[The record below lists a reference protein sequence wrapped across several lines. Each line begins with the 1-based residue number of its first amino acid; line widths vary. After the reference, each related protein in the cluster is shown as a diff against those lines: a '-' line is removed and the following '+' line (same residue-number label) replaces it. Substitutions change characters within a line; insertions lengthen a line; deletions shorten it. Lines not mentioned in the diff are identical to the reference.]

1 MTFFLLKDKN
11 KLWVQRNEYTSNYI
25 SQGQKTFIAEQFG
38 MSLILGR
45 IYVCECCY
53 TYLPHLEQTQ
63 KDTIIINELIG
74 CVHTQRHSF
83 LFWLST
89 FIEETESFVVDYATF
104 NVVLFCFIEI
114 IEGTKLKVR
123 NKRRRKKVTISNF
136 FFGSLCMKTSFLDE
150 YCKQRFKRTSMS
162 LSKKKRQKLTIFW
175 PLGIVQLT
183 TTKPLSHQR
192 QMILQHFSNK
202 WVSWLYCFATYIFFS
217 NTDFIFM
224 FFQFSLWWRNVLF

>member
-1 MTFFLLKDKN
+1 MF
-11 KLWVQRNEYTSNYI
+11 
-25 SQGQKTFIAEQFG
+25 
-38 MSLILGR
+38 
-45 IYVCECCY
+45 
-53 TYLPHLEQTQ
+53 
-63 KDTIIINELIG
+63 
-74 CVHTQRHSF
+74 TQRHSF

-136 FFGSLCMKTSFLDE
+136 FFWQFMHENKFLDE
-150 YCKQRFKRTSMS
+150 YCKQRFKRISMS

-202 WVSWLYCFATYIFFS
+202 WASWLYCFATHIYFFQMLIL
-217 NTDFIFM
+217 FFM
-224 FFQFSLWWRNVLF
+224 FFFSIFTVVTKRVVLEMQSRS